1 MLLLELRY
9 NKPALVDK
17 IMAIVDDVMMG
28 GNPQAGEMLAQ
39 KGIDTSRDPEELRRE
54 LLMMDEY
61 AVAKLYRQ
69 LAGGM

>member
-17 IMAIVDDVMMG
+17 IMVIVDDVMMG
-28 GNPQAGEMLAQ
+28 GNPQAGEVLAQ
-39 KGIDTSRDPEELRRE
+39 KGVDVSRDPEELRRE